1 MRCGSVWIREAKI
14 DSAESKSVGSVSWRS
29 FERLKGS
36 EVRVMKA
43 CLCCD
48 RREEP
53 VVFLGNGYA
62 GRHLRA
68 LSIVHEARRLLGTVL
83 GLYTAR
89 ISTS

>member
-14 DSAESKSVGSVSWRS
+14 DSAESKSAGSVSWCS
-29 FERLKGS
+29 SERLKGS
-36 EVRVMKA
+36 KVGVIKA
-43 CLCCD
+43 CLCYG

-62 GRHLRA
+62 GRHLQA
-68 LSIVHEARRLLGTVL
+68 QSILRGVRRQLGTVL
-83 GLYTAR
+83 GSYIAK